1 MAQHQ
6 FNHGCQ
12 AQTVDT
18 QGCVDLGMISQQC
31 HHGVMP
37 LSSRPRLTVSMIALP
52 PYSLHITNVLLNAIP
67 ETPVRQP
74 TFDYDSF
81 YDRIIAV
88 KKSNQSYRYFNN
100 INRLAQAFPQAH
112 MSSKE
117 QKVTVW
123 CSNDYLGMG
132 RNPHVIDKMHDTL
145 DMYGSTAGGT
155 RNISGHNQHAEAL
168 EKAVARLHHKE
179 AGLVFTSCFVAN
191 DATLS
196 TLGSGLVN
204 CTILSDSK
212 NHASMIEG
220 IRHSKARKMIFAHN
234 DMQDL
239 EAKLASLPREDP
251 KIIAFESVY
260 SMSGSIGKIERT
272 CDLAERYGAI
282 TFLDEVHATGM
293 YGPTG
298 AGVAEHL
305 DFEAHL
311 NGRHRGTVMD
321 RVDIISSTL
330 GKAYGCMGGY
340 IAGKASMIDVVRS
353 LAPGFIF
360 TTSLPPAV
368 MAGALVAIEYQQKR
382 LNDRVQQQLHTRAV
396 KNALM
401 NIDIPFVPNPSHIIP
416 VFVGNAGLARAASDM
431 LLLNHQIYVQAI
443 NYPTVPVGEECLRIT
458 PTPGHTN
465 MYQEHLI
472 AALNDVWHRLGI
484 KRASDWVL
492 QGGMLGVK
500 DGLAEEVAPLWTDEQ
515 LGLMTPNGDSTIE
528 RPTPKTGAVLGQEF
542 PEAPMAKRASA

>member
-1 MAQHQ
+1 
-6 FNHGCQ
+6 
-12 AQTVDT
+12 
-18 QGCVDLGMISQQC
+18 
-31 HHGVMP
+31 
-37 LSSRPRLTVSMIALP
+37 
-52 PYSLHITNVLLNAIP
+52 
-67 ETPVRQP
+67 
-74 TFDYDSF
+74 
-81 YDRIIAV
+81 
-88 KKSNQSYRYFNN
+88 
-100 INRLAQAFPQAH
+100 
-112 MSSKE
+112 MSSKD

-132 RNPHVIDKMHDTL
+132 RNPHVLERMHDTL
-145 DMYGSTAGGT
+145 EMYGSTAGGT

-168 EKAVARLHHKE
+168 EKAVAKLHHKE

-196 TLGSGLVN
+196 TVGSGLQN

-220 IRHSKARKMIFAHN
+220 IKHSKAKKMIFAHN

-239 EAKLASLPREDP
+239 EAKLASLPREEP

-260 SMSGSIGKIERT
+260 SMSGSVGKIERI
-272 CDLAERYGAI
+272 CDLAEKYGAI

-305 DFEAHL
+305 DFEAHR

-340 IAGKASMIDVVRS
+340 IVGKASLIDVVRS

-368 MAGALVAIEYQQKR
+368 MAGAHAAIEYQQKHIG
-382 LNDRVQQQLHTRAV
+382 DRIQQQLNTRAV
-396 KNALM
+396 KDALM
-401 NIDIPFVPNPSHIIP
+401 NTDIPVVPNPSHIVP
-416 VFVGNAGLARAASDM
+416 VLVGDAGLARAASDM
-431 LLLNHQIYVQAI
+431 LLSNHQIYVQAI

-458 PTPGHTN
+458 PTPGHTKKF
-465 MYQEHLI
+465 QEHLVM
-472 AALNDVWHRLGI
+472 ALNNVWDELGI
-484 KRASDWVL
+484 KRASDWLL
-492 QGGMLGVK
+492 QGGLAGVR
-500 DGLAEEVAPLWTDEQ
+500 DGLAEEMQPLWTDEQ
-515 LGLMTPNGDSTIE
+515 LGLTRPKRDVTVE
-528 RPTPKTGAVLGQEF
+528 RPLTEVGTISEPGF
-542 PEAPMAKRASA
+542 PEEAVGKSAAA